1 MFHESVYIGQ
11 QINNGKSYFCTLFIG
26 SLVATGCS
34 LAGHGGSATVDI
46 RCSGCSVSLKYS
58 SSSMATYE
66 LRRNVVS
73 YALRLAAFASGI
85 GFSGYH
91 KLFGRHLGMSVTSD
105 KVFIRVIEEAFSHI
119 TSMLDEVCEL
129 GKESMK
135 ALPGEQIGSWA
146 KAVTT
151 SDGCWQIRGFFSQ
164 NSTFVIGSLER
175 FSGMDMCV

>member
-11 QINNGKSYFCTLFIG
+11 QINNGQSYFCTLFIG

-85 GFSGYH
+85 GISGYH

-135 ALPGEQIGSWA
+135 ALPDEQIGSWA

-151 SDGCWQIRGFFSQ
+151 SDGVGKFAGFFPKIARS
-164 NSTFVIGSLER
+164 
-175 FSGMDMCV
+175 